1 MWRKNM
7 SKLKTISKA
16 LVLLRYGVFFKGITY
31 ALKKDKKYK
40 ELNPVEYLNW
50 AGSHR
55 LNYKV
60 DVLNP
65 RSMNEKINWLKL
77 FYRNPLWYEVTD
89 KLKAKEYAVEVLKEA
104 GIERPEQYLPKTYQV
119 VKQCSELNLEALP
132 NKFVLKTNNDSGSV
146 FICEKG
152 KTNFEEIFKKLDIS
166 VKHQYSSGNY
176 EWIYDKIENHIFAE
190 EYLEPFEGNDL
201 FDYKM
206 QIFNDKFGYCLLC
219 SNRAKNIKMDFFDE
233 NYNHLPIS
241 KGAGHNKKN
250 EAVYDKPKQWE
261 EMLKISK
268 ILGKQFPLLRVDFYN
283 TSEGIKLGE
292 LTLFGGS
299 GFSFFHPK
307 QYDFFFGSMIELP
320 KPNFNLDLFGK
331 K

>member
-1 MWRKNM
+1 MRGGRDL
-7 SKLKTISKA
+7 LKF
-16 LVLLRYGVFFKGITY
+16 RF
-31 ALKKDKKYK
+31 
-40 ELNPVEYLNW
+40 
-50 AGSHR
+50 
-55 LNYKV
+55 
-60 DVLNP
+60 
-65 RSMNEKINWLKL
+65 
-77 FYRNPLWYEVTD
+77 
-89 KLKAKEYAVEVLKEA
+89 
-104 GIERPEQYLPKTYQV
+104 
-119 VKQCSELNLEALP
+119 
-132 NKFVLKTNNDSGSV
+132 
-146 FICEKG
+146 
-152 KTNFEEIFKKLDIS
+152 
-166 VKHQYSSGNY
+166 QYSSGNY

-206 QIFNDKFGYCLLC
+206 QMFNDKFGYCLLC

-307 QYDFFFGSMIELP
+307 QYDFIFGSMIELP
-320 KPNFNLDLFGK
+320 KPNFNLDFLGEK
-331 K
+331 